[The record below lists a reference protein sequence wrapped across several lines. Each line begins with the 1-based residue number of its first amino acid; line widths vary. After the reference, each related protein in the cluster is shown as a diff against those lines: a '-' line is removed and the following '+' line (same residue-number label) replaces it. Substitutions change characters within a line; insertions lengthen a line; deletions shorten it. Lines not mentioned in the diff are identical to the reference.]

1 MRDPDNI
8 IQVPINNS
16 EYTVLSIGELPE
28 FDIQDYDLF
37 DDKQFKRFMSDLERM
52 IRTSFEY
59 QTLVQYIR
67 ENMEMNSCAFY
78 ENVNNIETSKIKI
91 HIHHDPLSLY
101 DICLVVF
108 NKRVAYQ
115 ELLNIEMVAKE
126 VMFLHYKLFFGL
138 IPLSETVH
146 ELVHNNY
153 LFVPTDKVLGNYR
166 EFVNLY
172 KPFFPPEQLDI
183 LERIEALTYTVALNT
198 DILKKSFVYIDDSGN
213 YNFPSF
219 EDIKAIINSTEE
231 QVSKTDNCVS
241 VYDNNKM
248 IVPATIVKK
257 EE

>member
-126 VMFLHYKLFFGL
+126 GDSLMSTVGFLLIHLLQGLQKVFGYL
-138 IPLSETVH
+138 WHTLET
-146 ELVHNNY
+146 N
-153 LFVPTDKVLGNYR
+153 
-166 EFVNLY
+166 
-172 KPFFPPEQLDI
+172 
-183 LERIEALTYTVALNT
+183 
-198 DILKKSFVYIDDSGN
+198 
-213 YNFPSF
+213 
-219 EDIKAIINSTEE
+219 
-231 QVSKTDNCVS
+231 
-241 VYDNNKM
+241 
-248 IVPATIVKK
+248 
-257 EE
+257 